1 MSLVNSIVAFTGSDW
16 RLCGRTEPC
25 FADRPVG
32 AEGDTQLGALL
43 PSDRP
48 TPDEEVSV
56 TLGEQALRRAVSR
69 LPDEEREVVRLRYG
83 INGNEATTIR
93 DTGRQLGIPGRQVQ
107 RLEER
112 ALRRLA
118 SEREIEALRDA
129 A

>member
-1 MSLVNSIVAFTGSDW
+1 VVTSL
-16 RLCGRTEPC
+16 
-25 FADRPVG
+25 DRPVG
-32 AEGDTQLGALL
+32 EEGETQLGALL
-43 PSDRP
+43 PSDQP

-56 TLGEQALRRAVSR
+56 TLGEQALRHAVSR

-83 INGNEATTIR
+83 INGDEATTIR
-93 DTGRQLGIPGRQVQ
+93 DIGRRLGIPGRQVQ
-107 RLEER
+107 RLEEQ